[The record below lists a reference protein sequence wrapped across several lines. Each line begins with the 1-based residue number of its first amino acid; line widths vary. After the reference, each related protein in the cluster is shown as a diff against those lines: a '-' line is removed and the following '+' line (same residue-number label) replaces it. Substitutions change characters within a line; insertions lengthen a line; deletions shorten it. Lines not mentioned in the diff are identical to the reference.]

1 MILLFGNSISKG
13 GLLFVLSAPS
23 GTGKS
28 TVIKEVRLRI
38 DKLGYCVSHT
48 TRNPRPGE
56 KDGVHYHF
64 VTQSRFKEMIDK
76 GAFVEWATVYG
87 EYYGTAVDSLQREL
101 DKGVDVILD
110 VDPVGAQNIRKRFA
124 DAVLI
129 FLIPPSLKVLEQRL
143 RGRGTDSTQT
153 IAKRLE
159 KAVSEVKESVHYDY
173 IVINDDLETTV
184 GDVISIIRAE
194 RCKTTRR
201 LEVIK
206 THFQL

>member
-1 MILLFGNSISKG
+1 MSKG

-173 IVINDDLETTV
+173 IVINDDLETAV

-201 LEVIK
+201 LEFIK